1 MFSKYSEYIHNLSN
15 YTWLKDINIFL
26 YNFNMSMVICIFKL
40 EIGVYILLFSNKCI
54 AIIDFNKNSLKI
66 DDLDIHFDYEYELI
80 TNIYNYISK
89 YNNKYYEEFDEY
101 YELFSKKYIIVNKKY
116 IENIIGKPDIIEI

>member
-1 MFSKYSEYIHNLSN
+1 MFSKYSTYINNLN
-15 YTWLKDINIFL
+15 DYTWLKDINIFL
-26 YNFNMSMVICIFKL
+26 YNFDMSMVICIFKL
-40 EIGVYILLFSNKCI
+40 DINVYILIFSNKCI
-54 AIIDFNKNSLKI
+54 VIIDFDKKLLKI
-66 DDLDIHFDYEYELI
+66 DDLNIHFDYEYELI

-116 IENIIGKPDIIEI
+116 IENIIGKPDMIKI